1 MRSVRMVSVHCFSG
15 GNLCRRA
22 AQVRP
27 ARSPAA
33 AVLLFLVLASSIA
46 LSGCEYSYDD
56 GRGALPVDTAA
67 PITDAALP
75 RDTRLN
81 LPVSGAELDAWA
93 REVLPDA
100 EGQVFYTD
108 HGTVEEDE
116 EEEMSTGQLPSGTYA
131 LTLACRSERRVA
143 FTVRDAEFA
152 LVDLSLRCGTSRVNV
167 VHVAKDSVLRIT
179 VEARRDANFA
189 LRVSRI

>member
-33 AVLLFLVLASSIA
+33 AVVLFLVLASSIA

>member
-1 MRSVRMVSVHCFSG
+1 VLVSG
-15 GNLCRRA
+15 T
-22 AQVRP
+22 
-27 ARSPAA
+27 
-33 AVLLFLVLASSIA
+33 A

-56 GRGALPVDTAA
+56 GRGALPLDTAA
-67 PITDAALP
+67 PVTDAALP

-81 LPVSGAELDAWA
+81 RPVSGAELDAWA

-116 EEEMSTGQLPSGTYA
+116 EEDMSTGQLPSGTYA
-131 LTLACRSERRVA
+131 LTLACRSERRVS

-152 LVDLSLRCGTSRVNV
+152 LVDLSLRCGISRVNV

>member
-1 MRSVRMVSVHCFSG
+1 M
-15 GNLCRRA
+15 CRRA
-22 AQVRP
+22 AHVRP

-33 AVLLFLVLASSIA
+33 AVVLFLVLASGTA

-56 GRGALPVDTAA
+56 GRGALPLDTAA

-131 LTLACRSERRVA
+131 LTLACRSERRVS

>member
-15 GNLCRRA
+15 GNFSRRTPRL
-22 AQVRP
+22 RP

-33 AVLLFLVLASSIA
+33 AVVLFLVLASGTA

-56 GRGALPVDTAA
+56 GRGALPLDTAA

-81 LPVSGAELDAWA
+81 RPVSGAELDAWA

-116 EEEMSTGQLPSGTYA
+116 EEDMSTGQLPSGTYA
-131 LTLACRSERRVA
+131 LTLACRSERRVS

>member
-1 MRSVRMVSVHCFSG
+1 MHCFG
-15 GNLCRRA
+15 GKFSRRTPP
-22 AQVRP
+22 VRP
-27 ARSPAA
+27 ARNPAP
-33 AVLLFLVLASSIA
+33 AVVLFLVLASSLA

-56 GRGALPVDTAA
+56 GRGALPLISAA
-67 PITDAALP
+67 PVTDAALP
-75 RDTRLN
+75 RDTRFTR
-81 LPVSGAELDAWA
+81 PVSGAQLDAWA

-100 EGQVFYTD
+100 EGQVFLTD
-108 HGTVEEDE
+108 YGTVEEDE
-116 EEEMSTGQLPSGTYA
+116 EETLSTSRLPSGTYA
-131 LTLACRSERRVA
+131 LTLACRSERRVS

-167 VHVAKDSVLRIT
+167 VQVAKDSVLRIT

>member
-15 GNLCRRA
+15 GNFSGRTPRL
-22 AQVRP
+22 RP

-33 AVLLFLVLASSIA
+33 AVVLFLVLASGTA

-56 GRGALPVDTAA
+56 GRGALPLDTAA

-81 LPVSGAELDAWA
+81 RPVSGAELDAWA

-116 EEEMSTGQLPSGTYA
+116 EEDMSTGQLPSGTYA
-131 LTLACRSERRVA
+131 LTLACRSERRVS

-167 VHVAKDSVLRIT
+167 VHVAKDSALRIT

>member
-1 MRSVRMVSVHCFSG
+1 
-15 GNLCRRA
+15 
-22 AQVRP
+22 
-27 ARSPAA
+27 
-33 AVLLFLVLASSIA
+33 
-46 LSGCEYSYDD
+46 
-56 GRGALPVDTAA
+56 
-67 PITDAALP
+67 
-75 RDTRLN
+75 
-81 LPVSGAELDAWA
+81 VSGAELDAWA

-116 EEEMSTGQLPSGTYA
+116 EEDMSTGQLPSGTYA
-131 LTLACRSERRVA
+131 LTLACRSERRVS

-152 LVDLSLRCGTSRVNV
+152 LVDLSLRCSTSRVNV

-179 VEARRDANFA
+179 VEARSDANFA

>member
-1 MRSVRMVSVHCFSG
+1 MVSVHCFSG
-15 GNLCRRA
+15 GSLSSRTPRL
-22 AQVRP
+22 RP

-33 AVLLFLVLASSIA
+33 AVVLFLVLASSTA

-67 PITDAALP
+67 PVTDAALP

-116 EEEMSTGQLPSGTYA
+116 EEDMSTGQLPSGTYA
-131 LTLACRSERRVA
+131 LTLACRSERRVS